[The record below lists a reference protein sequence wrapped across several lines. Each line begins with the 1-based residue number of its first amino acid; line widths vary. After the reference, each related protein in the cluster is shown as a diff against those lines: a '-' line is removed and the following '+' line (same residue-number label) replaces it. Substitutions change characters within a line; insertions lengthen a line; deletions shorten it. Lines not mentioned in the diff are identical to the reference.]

1 MLHYHIGTKRTLLRR
16 TIKLRS
22 GESFDHL
29 VRHNRLT
36 NITEGEINVAGKGK
50 VDRGRHVYGWQMI
63 GMKVVAINTLK

>member
-1 MLHYHIGTKRTLLRR
+1 MLYYYIGTKRTLLRR

-22 GESFDHL
+22 GESFDNL

-36 NITEGEINVAGKGK
+36 NITEGEINVEGKGK